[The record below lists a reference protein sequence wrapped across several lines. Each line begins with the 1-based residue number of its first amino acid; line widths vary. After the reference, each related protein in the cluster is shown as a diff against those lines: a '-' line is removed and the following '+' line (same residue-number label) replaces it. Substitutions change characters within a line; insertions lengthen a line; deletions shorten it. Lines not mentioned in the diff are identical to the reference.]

1 MEYLEGMKTNIPRSV
16 AAIAFCAI
24 LGTVGAWLLIG
35 LLELNPILAAL
46 LTAFTAM
53 VFATAIFAGVVTL
66 GRVLKIIK

>member
-24 LGTVGAWLLIG
+24 IGAVLAWLLIG
-35 LLELNPILAAL
+35 LLNFNPVLTAL

-66 GRVLKIIK
+66 GRALKIIK